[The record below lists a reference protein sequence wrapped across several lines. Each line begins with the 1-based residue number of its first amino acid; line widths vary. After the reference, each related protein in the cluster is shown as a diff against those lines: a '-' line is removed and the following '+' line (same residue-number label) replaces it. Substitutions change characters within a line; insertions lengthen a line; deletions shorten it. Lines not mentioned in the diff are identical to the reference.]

1 MTMAMPVSGGSGERG
16 QGIRAQSNILARQS
30 DPSEHALARAPFPG
44 SERGSFA
51 AVWSAQSQTR
61 MIVSLAAPSRPAKV
75 VVLGDDG
82 QCSRC
87 RDGRN
92 PQIVDPHP
100 PTGLGEIDPQP
111 RPRSGRFIIDSR
123 N

>member
-1 MTMAMPVSGGSGERG
+1 MVSPG
-16 QGIRAQSNILARQS
+16 S
-30 DPSEHALARAPFPG
+30 DPNDRQVGGAIEAG
-44 SERGSFA
+44 E
-51 AVWSAQSQTR
+51 
-61 MIVSLAAPSRPAKV
+61 V

-111 RPRSGRFIIDSR
+111 RPRLGRFIIDWQRFYIR
-123 N
+123 NLTIDRLESAAFEFIVEGPSHW